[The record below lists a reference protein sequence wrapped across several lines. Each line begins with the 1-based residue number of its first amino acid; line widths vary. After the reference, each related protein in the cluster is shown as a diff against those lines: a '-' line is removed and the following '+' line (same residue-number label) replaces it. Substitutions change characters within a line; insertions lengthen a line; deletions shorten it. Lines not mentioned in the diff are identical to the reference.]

1 MKNITN
7 LIIIDASGSMGSKAE
22 EIRGGLRLLFK
33 EIKADAELGESNIRT
48 IVTQF
53 SSPGHFTELVNSKKT
68 KKLTDELANSYKP
81 QGMTALFDAIGQG
94 FQLVPKKQDS
104 VLVTIMTDGE
114 ENSSQEYTR
123 ESITK
128 LIKEKRGSKPPWT
141 ITFMGTTEQ
150 AMKEAKSWGVSG
162 GNSLQLRN
170 TAKGFDKG
178 MRSYSKMRKSHYESS
193 MGRARGANMD
203 DLAKDNEAED

>member
-7 LIIIDASGSMGSKAE
+7 LIIIDASGSMASKAE
-22 EIRGGLRLLFK
+22 EIRGGLRLLFQ
-33 EIKADAELGESNIRT
+33 EIKADAALCESKIRT

-53 SSPGHFTELVNSKKT
+53 SSPGHFKELVNSKKAE
-68 KKLTDELANSYKP
+68 KLTDELANAYEP

-94 FQLVPKKQDS
+94 FQLVPDKQDS

-114 ENSSQEYTR
+114 ENSSQEYSR
-123 ESITK
+123 KSITE
-128 LIKEKRGSKPPWT
+128 LITKKRAGKPAWT

-162 GNSLQLRN
+162 GNALRIN
-170 TAKGFDKG
+170 NNAKGFDKG
-178 MRSYSKMRKSHYESS
+178 MRSYSKMRKAHYESS
-193 MGRARGANMD
+193 VGRAAGANMD

>member
-7 LIIIDASGSMGSKAE
+7 LIIIDASGSMAPKAE
-22 EIRGGLRLLFK
+22 EIRGGLRLLFQ
-33 EIKADAELGESNIRT
+33 EIKTDAALGESKIRT

-53 SSPGHFTELVNSKKT
+53 SSPGHFKELVNSKKSE
-68 KKLTDELANSYKP
+68 KLTDELANAYLP

-94 FQLVPKKQDS
+94 FQLVPAKQDA

-114 ENSSQEYTR
+114 ENSSQEYNR
-123 ESITK
+123 EAITK
-128 LIKEKRGSKPPWT
+128 LIKNKREGKPAWT

-150 AMKEAKSWGVSG
+150 AMKEATSWGVSS
-162 GNSLQLRN
+162 GNSLRISN
-170 TAKGFDKG
+170 DAKGFDKG
-178 MRSYSKMRKSHYESS
+178 MRSYSRMRKSHYEASL
-193 MGRARGANMD
+193 GRARGSSMD